1 MTSCRANREMQRREM
16 WQFSALTWGKITH
29 EHCIHSKGVTLQQSH
44 LTEYFGQN
52 SYASV
57 IDPSRYRISMFAN
70 QSGFY
75 RIKKISAFDLYNIN
89 TRQFSNVYARNKDLY
104 IYVYIQYVTY
114 YLKILS
120 YNHIPIESRNTN
132 IKILREIV
140 DLTLH

>member
-1 MTSCRANREMQRREM
+1 
-16 WQFSALTWGKITH
+16 
-29 EHCIHSKGVTLQQSH
+29 
-44 LTEYFGQN
+44 
-52 SYASV
+52 
-57 IDPSRYRISMFAN
+57 MFAN